1 MLRAPDSEYTAV
13 GGTGMG
19 PTDAPNPY
27 EAPRAELDAA
37 PATGALS
44 PSLQDAIAG
53 RYDFTVSD
61 VMDEAW
67 RLVKGMKAS
76 FWGAA
81 IVIGLIYLVVSTL
94 ASLILTVFLHSP
106 ANTIVK
112 QIFNSVVGVL
122 MTPFTMG
129 LHMMCVR
136 RALGLPV
143 SFGTA
148 FSYFPRAGTA
158 MVGALGVLILGYLGL
173 LLLVLPGIYLL
184 IAYSLTTQLI
194 CDREL
199 PAWDA
204 METSR
209 RAIKHKWWSVFGLG
223 LLVGLMVVVSAL
235 GLLIPLIWTI
245 PWAMMTS
252 GVLYKRIFY
261 YAAPPAA
268 EGPAPAAAGPAPASP
283 VPTV

>member
-1 MLRAPDSEYTAV
+1 M
-13 GGTGMG
+13 GTS
-19 PTDAPNPY
+19 DAPNPY
-27 EAPRAELDAA
+27 EAPRAELDPAPPTGPLAA
-37 PATGALS
+37 
-44 PSLQDAIAG
+44 SLRDAIAG

-67 RLVKGMKAS
+67 RLVRGMKAS

-81 IVIGLIYLVVSTL
+81 VVIGLIYLVVHGV
-94 ASLILTVFLHSP
+94 ASFILTRLSHGFRHAIATQVT
-106 ANTIVK
+106 NG
-112 QIFNSVVGVL
+112 VVGLL

-136 RALGLPV
+136 RALGAPV

-158 MVGALGVLILGYLGL
+158 LVGAAGVLILSYLGIL
-173 LLLVLPGIYLL
+173 ALVVPGIYLM
-184 IAYSLTTQLI
+184 IAYSLTIQLI

-223 LLVGLMVVVSAL
+223 LLVGLMTVASAL

-245 PWAMMTS
+245 PWAMMTTA
-252 GVLYKRIFY
+252 VLYKRIFY
-261 YAAPPAA
+261 AAAPPASLTSP
-268 EGPAPAAAGPAPASP
+268 EPAS
-283 VPTV
+283 